1 MARFLAKKGE
11 RISMRKGFAMLAA
24 GWLVCSGFG
33 ASAQEGDL
41 PPAPYDF
48 RTMECGELDNDA
60 GYRPLRP
67 SHIAGEGTDI
77 LCKVTVALSGKTKGS
92 PKPHTVKLTVSQN
105 NKVSF
110 EQIRDARVLSVG
122 SRVLLFVIPAEK
134 LPTEPGKVTI
144 RAELSKPVN
153 KPSFQEIAYTLSSED

>member
-1 MARFLAKKGE
+1 MHKA
-11 RISMRKGFAMLAA
+11 FAMVAA
-24 GWLVCSGFG
+24 GLLAMVGGS
-33 ASAQEGDL
+33 ATAQEGEL

-48 RTMECGELDNDA
+48 RSIECGELDSDA

-67 SHIAGEGTDI
+67 SHVAGEDTDI
-77 LCKVTVALSGKTKGS
+77 LCKVTVALSDKTKGS
-92 PKPHTVKLTVSQN
+92 AKPHTVKLTVSHGT
-105 NKVSF
+105 KVTF
-110 EQIRDARVLSVG
+110 EQIRDARVLSAG

-153 KPSFQEIAYTLSSED
+153 KPGFQEVTYTLASED